1 MAVYVVTGKLGSG
14 KTLVAVSRIQEYL
27 NQGRVVATNLNL
39 NLEFLVNPFA
49 KKVKVIR
56 LSDRPTSEELELLPS
71 PYEGDYSEEKSGL
84 LVFDEC
90 ATWFNSRTWNDKGRT
105 ALINWLLHA
114 RKLGWDIIFIIQN
127 VSMMDAQAREGF
139 AEHVVHCRR
148 LDRLSIPFV
157 TAFFKMGGLNIR
169 PPKLHWG
176 LVKYGAE
183 SSSPVIEKWVYTG
196 TALYNAYDTR
206 QVFSEGSC
214 GMHSMLPPYTI
225 YGSHTNAREHSRR
238 RFNSAFNKFL
248 GSAKPRAAFFIGL
261 LLSSVVWYL
270 IPSAD
275 KPLEQQQANVKHL
288 GDKSTDSLV
297 PINPLDGVAITA
309 SVKGSRTFDYVF
321 QRGDDIFYPEHLDY
335 QVRFVSDCKAALIRD
350 KEVVYLTCSPYRSP
364 SEAPQPREGA
374 VALRDEPQSSLVAK
388 SDSNQSDSITASN

>member
-39 NLEFLVNPFA
+39 KLEFLVNPFA

-56 LSDRPTSEELELLPS
+56 LSDRPTSDELESLPS

-127 VSMMDAQAREGF
+127 VTMMDAQAREGF

-157 TAFFKMGGLNIR
+157 TWFFKMGGLSVR

-176 LVKYGAE
+176 LVKYGA
-183 SSSPVIEKWVYTG
+183 SDSSPVIEKWVYTG

-206 QVFSEGSC
+206 QVFTEGSC

-225 YGSHTNAREHSRR
+225 YGSHTNASEHSKR
-238 RFNSAFNKFL
+238 RFNSAVNKFL
-248 GSAKPRAAFFIGL
+248 SSAKPRAAFFIGL
-261 LLSSVVWYL
+261 LLSSVVWFL
-270 IPSAD
+270 IPSNE
-275 KPLEQQQANVKHL
+275 KPVEQQQATLKQSSKQAEIL
-288 GDKSTDSLV
+288 A
-297 PINPLDGVAITA
+297 PYNPLDGVSITA

-321 QRGDDIFYPEHLDY
+321 QRGDDVFYPEHLDY

-374 VALRDEPQSSLVAK
+374 VAPRDESQPIQVAK
-388 SDSNQSDSITASN
+388 SDSSQSESITASN